1 MIKLFKLTPQKQKKS
16 VPGYSIKVL
25 LAVLSLYLL
34 LNGCSKKVI
43 EPIDTRQ
50 VTSTTG
56 DYYLRAG
63 DTLDIKFFTT
73 PELDETV
80 IIRPDGK
87 ISLQLIDD
95 VKAEGLTCA
104 ELDKILTEKYES
116 HLNRAILSVI
126 VKDFEGQKVYI
137 GGDVYRPGTIEITGR
152 VNALQAIFE
161 AGGFKDD
168 AKKSK
173 VVIISRGPKNQP
185 VVRSVNLKKAIKG
198 KLPENEYLL
207 KPFDVVFVPKTG
219 LAKTD
224 IIASHVYR
232 IISTRIWRGFTYETG
247 ENFSIDWDKVF
258 YDY

>member
-1 MIKLFKLTPQKQKKS
+1 MIKKYLTVTNNNSNRFYILCLFVS
-16 VPGYSIKVL
+16 
-25 LAVLSLYLL
+25 AAL
-34 LNGCSKKVI
+34 LNTCATKPVK
-43 EPIDTRQ
+43 IDPRH
-50 VTSTTG
+50 VHSTT
-56 DYYLRAG
+56 DNYYLRSG
-63 DTLDIKFFTT
+63 DTLDIKFFVT

-80 IIRPDGK
+80 VIRPDGK

-95 VKAEGLTCA
+95 IRAEGLTCE
-104 ELDKILTEKYES
+104 ELDKALTEEYEK
-116 HLNRAILSVI
+116 HLNKALITVI
-126 VKDFEGQKVYI
+126 VRNFEGQKVYI
-137 GGDVYRPGTIEITGR
+137 GGDVIRPGIIEITGR

-173 VVIISRGPKNQP
+173 VVIISRGPENQP
-185 VVRSVNLKKAIKG
+185 VIRSVNLKKAIKG

-207 KPFDVVFVPKTG
+207 KPFDVVYVPKTG

-224 IIASHVYR
+224 IIASHIYR

-247 ENFSIDWDKVF
+247 ENFQIDWDKVF